1 MRLIILQTPNEVSEW
16 AAKYVRK
23 NIIEFKPGPDRF
35 FVLGLP
41 TGQPFL
47 FSMTF
52 DAEFD
57 YI

>member
-23 NIIEFKPGPDRF
+23 KIIEFKPAPDRY

-41 TGQPFL
+41 TGQFFL
-47 FSMTF
+47 YFFHTLSPY
-52 DAEFD
+52 A
-57 YI
+57 